1 MDFGP
6 LDQAQDP
13 NANILGQ
20 ELENDMRMSV
30 LVKVNDEDGE
40 DDDKAAGPTLED
52 FKMMVVLGKGT
63 FGKVFLAEF
72 KQNKKLY
79 AIKVIRKDVLIEYNQ
94 VKNTKLEKEIM
105 FKC

>member
-1 MDFGP
+1 
-6 LDQAQDP
+6 
-13 NANILGQ
+13 
-20 ELENDMRMSV
+20 MSV

-72 KQNKKLY
+72 
-79 AIKVIRKDVLIEYNQ
+79 
-94 VKNTKLEKEIM
+94 
-105 FKC
+105 